1 MTFNLELPAQIKGWK
16 ICSLDHLTLKSFFCK
31 MKTVEQLSR
40 LLSPVIISATIIIS
54 FVLCVIK
61 SQDADDADATP
72 DSYQILRNSILS
84 CQYQTSLMASVVVAL
99 PMIVEIGLDGASIGA
114 KDLSAKVSWMTR
126 IGLVV
131 FVSLPRLLLFLG
143 VLPSDSVVTGHFC
156 AITFTNVATSGCIG
170 IFLCLDRD
178 QKLEIGPICAATAVF
193 TLVGSHALLK
203 DQLKNYSTHGP
214 KIPIFLTIA
223 YVQLAYVFGKLLFD
237 RITSRPQ
244 KLQSSVSNLIY
255 FIGLCSILIGN
266 VAIDSYF
273 ETYTNLC
280 VSLHNYMAAVFLVI
294 IMTLPGLLIRL
305 ECTELSQKM
314 AGKDT
319 FIRYISHEI
328 RTPLNTVF
336 LGMRYTKEELER
348 IAPLV
353 PEYIEPIIET
363 VAEVNECC
371 DVALTILNDMLTFD
385 KLEEGKMTL
394 DLKDTDLERF
404 VRDTV
409 NPFQILARGKDIT
422 VDVKM
427 VNHTTGWPQ
436 SFLLRIDQHKMS
448 QVLRNLISNA
458 VKFTP
463 HHGNITVSASLVE
476 VSLKSNSKS
485 NSDAVGTAPA
495 MNAKT
500 NYFPL
505 LPRFSYIQKSSIMT
519 KKCSSQSLE
528 GGLVLKPVPKGEVLV
543 NYLRIEVT
551 DSGPGI
557 SKENQKKLF
566 GQYVQFHAGKLQQ
579 GNGSGLGLWISK
591 GITELHGGKYMT
603 INLIRCLNFTD
614 ACVPCLT
621 IYPVTHI
628 ASLHAGCIGAHS
640 NGEGTGSTFYF
651 ELPVFSIDK
660 SDKPDNPSGKL
671 FSRSPSYQA
680 SSIMMHPNGSGL
692 NPSVSLSDLVSLG
705 HKIRGRGG
713 SSDLLYDADAC
724 ASHCTSSKASVRSGD
739 GLSSRGR
746 DIRERERER
755 DLLVTR
761 HRSMTKSSFS
771 VRTGLAALFDSH
783 SCRVG
788 VINSDCTDV
797 DIEAAVSSSISA
809 SLSLSVAPSPVGPCL
824 RVRDL
829 IPDKEEIKNKLS
841 VLVVDNR

>member
-1 MTFNLELPAQIKGWK
+1 MEFQNLKLLACVTFNLELPAQIQAWK
-16 ICSLDHLTLKSFFCK
+16 ICSLDHLTIKSFFCK

-40 LLSPVIISATIIIS
+40 LLCPVIISATIIIS

-99 PMIVEIGLDGASIGA
+99 PMIVEIGLDGASIGT

-131 FVSLPRLLLFLG
+131 FVSLPRLLLFLE

-156 AITFTNVATSGCIG
+156 AITFTNVASSGCIG

-193 TLVGSHALLK
+193 TLVGSHALLE
-203 DQLKNYSTHGP
+203 DQLKNYSTHGL

-244 KLQSSVSNLIY
+244 KFRSSVSNLIY
-255 FIGLCSILIGN
+255 FIGLCSIFIGN
-266 VAIDSYF
+266 VAIDRYF
-273 ETYTNLC
+273 ESYTNLC

-371 DVALTILNDMLTFD
+371 DIALTILNDMLTFD

-409 NPFQILARGKDIT
+409 NPFQILARGRDIT

-427 VNHTTGWPQ
+427 INHTTGWPQ

-485 NSDAVGTAPA
+485 ISDAVGAVPA

-528 GGLVLKPVPKGEVLV
+528 GGLVLKPVPKGEILV

-591 GITELHGGKYMT
+591 GITELHGGTYIT
-603 INLIRCLNFTD
+603 INLIRN
-614 ACVPCLT
+614 
-621 IYPVTHI
+621 
-628 ASLHAGCIGAHS
+628 
-640 NGEGTGSTFYF
+640 
-651 ELPVFSIDK
+651 
-660 SDKPDNPSGKL
+660 
-671 FSRSPSYQA
+671 
-680 SSIMMHPNGSGL
+680 
-692 NPSVSLSDLVSLG
+692 
-705 HKIRGRGG
+705 
-713 SSDLLYDADAC
+713 
-724 ASHCTSSKASVRSGD
+724 
-739 GLSSRGR
+739 
-746 DIRERERER
+746 
-755 DLLVTR
+755 
-761 HRSMTKSSFS
+761 
-771 VRTGLAALFDSH
+771 
-783 SCRVG
+783 
-788 VINSDCTDV
+788 
-797 DIEAAVSSSISA
+797 
-809 SLSLSVAPSPVGPCL
+809 
-824 RVRDL
+824 
-829 IPDKEEIKNKLS
+829 
-841 VLVVDNR
+841 